1 MSRIRQEL
9 LFYSTVAG
17 GVGGIAGLVQLV
29 TGNHQAKLLNL
40 SVPWLIGIVV
50 ALLFA
55 VSIIGTWYFRAQWRK
70 AQGELNEMRNRVDPL
85 QLQIHAATWGIEN
98 SNNAVRDVINAKA
111 RNALMFYVNQDAFPL
126 PDPAFANDNKYLEV
140 TYSYSGSGPL
150 TAHRKQGTW
159 IVIPEDPWLK
169 VENERLNQRV
179 VELTSECDS
188 LRLRIPAP
196 VNELES
202 IDDDTYRL
210 LRNEYPIVWQQ
221 RLALKWLCS
230 QPSIELS
237 QFRLML
243 ENHGF
248 ADVETAIVQPILA
261 NKALVDSTDAK
272 LWIKSGDARKVL
284 TALFRESPL
293 C

>member
-1 MSRIRQEL
+1 M
-9 LFYSTVAG
+9 FYSAIAS
-17 GVGGIAGLVQLV
+17 GVGGLASVVLLVMQLSS
-29 TGNHQAKLLNL
+29 GSQAKLLNI
-40 SVPWLIGIVV
+40 SGPWLVGILAVVLYAATIGST
-50 ALLFA
+50 L
-55 VSIIGTWYFRAQWRK
+55 YFRAQQQK
-70 AQGELNEMRNRVDPL
+70 AQTELSKLKNRVDPM
-85 QLQIHAATWGIEN
+85 QVQIHSATWGIEN
-98 SNNAVRDVINAKA
+98 SLNTVRDAIDAKT

-126 PDPAFANDNKYLEV
+126 PDPAFGIDDKYLDV

-150 TAHRKQGTW
+150 TARRRQGTW

-169 VENERLNQRV
+169 GETARLNQRV
-179 VELTSECDS
+179 LDLTTECES
-188 LRLRIPAP
+188 LRLRVPAP
-196 VNELES
+196 AANELDGV
-202 IDDDTYRL
+202 DDNTYRL

-248 ADVETAIVQPILA
+248 ANIETKIVQPILA
-261 NKALVDSTDAK
+261 NKALVESTDTK
-272 LWIKSGDARKVL
+272 LWIKAGDARKVL
-284 TALFRESPL
+284 AALFRESPL

>member
-1 MSRIRQEL
+1 M
-9 LFYSTVAG
+9 FYCAIAS
-17 GVGGIAGLVQLV
+17 GVGGLATVVLLVMQLLS
-29 TGNHQAKLLNL
+29 GSQAKLLNL
-40 SVPWLIGIVV
+40 SGPWLVGIV
-50 ALLFA
+50 A
-55 VSIIGTWYFRAQWRK
+55 VVLYAASMASTLYFRAQQQK
-70 AQGELNEMRNRVDPL
+70 AQTELSKLKNRVDPL
-85 QLQIHAATWGIEN
+85 QLQIHSATWGIEN
-98 SNNAVRDVINAKA
+98 SVNAVRDVIDART
-111 RNALMFYVNQDAFPL
+111 RNALMFYVNQNAFPL
-126 PDPAFANDNKYLEV
+126 PDPAFGNDNKYLEV

-150 TAHRKQGTW
+150 TARRKQGTW

-169 VENERLNQRV
+169 GENDRLSQQVR
-179 VELTSECDS
+179 ELTSECNN

-196 VNELES
+196 VNELEGV
-202 IDDDTYRL
+202 DDDTYRL
-210 LRNEYPIVWQQ
+210 LRNEYPIVWSQ

-237 QFRLML
+237 QYRLML

-248 ADVETAIVQPILA
+248 ANVETAIVQPILA
-261 NKALVDSTDAK
+261 NKALVDSTDTK